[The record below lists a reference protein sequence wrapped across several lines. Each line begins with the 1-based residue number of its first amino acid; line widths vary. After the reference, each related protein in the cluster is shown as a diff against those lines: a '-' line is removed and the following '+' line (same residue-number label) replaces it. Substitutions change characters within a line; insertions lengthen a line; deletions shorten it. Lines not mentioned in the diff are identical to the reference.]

1 MSFFKDDLKEI
12 KAILLDVD
20 GVLSSDTSPLDK
32 NGDPM
37 RTANVKDGFAIRQ
50 ALLSGIVIG
59 VITGGAQNR
68 VRKRHLK
75 LGITHYYDNV
85 SDKTRVLHE
94 FVNKTGI
101 SPKEILFMGDDL
113 VDHSAM
119 LQVGISACPSDAVPE
134 IKLISRY
141 ISDHK
146 GGDGCVRDVIEQVM
160 RAQGKWFNDHQIEKQ
175 AF

>member
-59 VITGGAQNR
+59 VIDRWRPEQSQEKT
-68 VRKRHLK
+68 LE
-75 LGITHYYDNV
+75 TWHY
-85 SDKTRVLHE
+85 SL
-94 FVNKTGI
+94 
-101 SPKEILFMGDDL
+101 L
-113 VDHSAM
+113 
-119 LQVGISACPSDAVPE
+119 
-134 IKLISRY
+134 
-141 ISDHK
+141 
-146 GGDGCVRDVIEQVM
+146 
-160 RAQGKWFNDHQIEKQ
+160 
-175 AF
+175 